1 MSTFLFLN
9 QVHWNIS
16 HTTLST
22 RRTADG
28 ARGECF
34 NINFELIPNIPW
46 PSFPLETQARG
57 QDGCTVQLAN
67 DDVRCVEYV
76 RSVTLIDLIAL
87 GTISVSS
94 WNGHHLF
101 RLPLVRANIDM
112 VRNIEVQRGGRDE
125 ITNTSPSPRVRDD
138 VWTWSVLTFVCVA
151 VGRFYGEVNRTL
163 CCHDF
168 NGHDSISWGKA
179 SYGLF
184 PMFLGP
190 LFHALASLHVTTT
203 EGHTHTLNVVVFDRR
218 NKWESHPPRDTRNCS
233 VNRSANISCTKL

>member
-125 ITNTSPSPRVRDD
+125 ITNTSPCLAPPPECAMMCGPGQFWPSFALRWV
-138 VWTWSVLTFVCVA
+138 
-151 VGRFYGEVNRTL
+151 
-163 CCHDF
+163 DF
-168 NGHDSISWGKA
+168 TGKSIA
-179 SYGLF
+179 RC
-184 PMFLGP
+184 
-190 LFHALASLHVTTT
+190 AVTTLMGT
-203 EGHTHTLNVVVFDRR
+203 TAFLEVRHLTVCFPCFWGFFFML
-218 NKWESHPPRDTRNCS
+218 
-233 VNRSANISCTKL
+233 